1 MFDSCDEDDVYL
13 EGFREFVLD
22 MVGEGYLTIVNLDEK
37 CVTLGDTKVYLDNL
51 FSLPDGSLVNFELDY
66 EGTEFNYERKLKRAL
81 ALKEYAIETVRVDH
95 DCASDEYMYR
105 FVEDELFRIMDGEE
119 VESYTS
125 LVKPY
130 RAIAE
135 YEELPTQIEGYICT
149 ISHSPDLPI
158 IATCAAK
165 VLLEKKY
172 PVQEGYVPISL
183 LSQPIL
189 LSLDYQIDYM
199 QEKTGH
205 KESGALT
212 IAACILADDQSLST
226 KCRCYAFYSDEPLHF
241 ATRGS
246 DLELRLRIRDSKE
259 MDWEQA
265 LKRPMEAPSPAA
277 ALFASLCDKTIVIGG
292 PLVPAHE
299 EYPPPAEL
307 ANGGE
312 LLNLQSVCDALDVEL
327 EKAIHD
333 NNRFVKHFETSSEL
347 FSFVRN
353 ESIRRMRKH
362 AEDGMMVGKPSLGFL
377 SALKAWPHTPY
388 FRDDLAFM
396 TARKELTRR
405 LIASHYIGVKNGKE
419 LTILDKG
426 EKAGFDEACFE
437 YKANRKWW
445 KDVVI
450 PRNVVIEL
458 L

>member
-1 MFDSCDEDDVYL
+1 MFDSCDEADVYL
-13 EGFREFVLD
+13 EGFREFVSD

-37 CVTLGDTKVYLDNL
+37 CVTLGDIKVYLDNL

-66 EGTEFNYERKLKRAL
+66 DGADFNYERKLKRAL

-95 DCASDEYMYR
+95 DCASDDYMYR

-119 VESYTS
+119 TESYSS
-125 LVKPY
+125 LVRPY

-135 YEELPTQIEGYICT
+135 YEELPTQIEGYICV
-149 ISHSPDLPI
+149 IRHSADLPI

-165 VLLEKKY
+165 ALLEKKY
-172 PVQEGYVPISL
+172 PAQEGYTPKSL
-183 LSQPIL
+183 LSQPVL

-205 KESGALT
+205 DESGALT
-212 IAACILADDQSLST
+212 IAACIDESLST

-241 ATRGS
+241 ATRDG
-246 DLELRLRIRDSKE
+246 ELRPRLRMRDSKE
-259 MDWEQA
+259 MEWGQA
-265 LKRPMEAPSPAA
+265 LKRPLEAPSPAA

-292 PLVPAHE
+292 PLLPAHE

-307 ANGGE
+307 TNDGE
-312 LLNLQSVCDALDVEL
+312 LLCLQSVCDALDEEL

-333 NNRFVKHFETSSEL
+333 NNRFVKRFGTSSEL

-362 AEDGMMVGKPSLGFL
+362 AREGMMVGNPSLGFL

-405 LIASHYIGVKNGKE
+405 LIASRYIGVKDGKE
-419 LTILDKG
+419 LTILNKG
-426 EKAGFDEACFE
+426 EKARFDEACFE